1 MTWWT
6 SQRSS
11 VIFRIFTQVVRGF
24 FVVPCST
31 HPWSN
36 WPWPLPAQ
44 SFSTCVWGEDSTHY
58 PVQGEWKLRVSYG
71 MTKVW
76 PIDANNHGDIIIPR
90 RNGQWG
96 PLKPRDW
103 WPFFCRKES
112 TICYKILHFPTN
124 LGASKKPKNLF
135 LRPHSECFLHL
146 KQTTSLTFGGSW
158 SFVSNLVPQVCG
170 VGMSRH
176 VAASPLPWSLRW
188 TWTSFLGSKPSIWTR
203 SWRWTMPSW
212 RHCSWSSKRSW
223 SLGIYIYLKDR
234 FGYLILNDLVL
245 LWTE

>member
-1 MTWWT
+1 MGSEAPWNPEIGGHFFAEKNPPYATRFCT
-6 SQRSS
+6 SRLIW
-11 VIFRIFTQVVRGF
+11 VPPKNPRICFWGHIQ
-24 FVVPCST
+24 
-31 HPWSN
+31 N
-36 WPWPLPAQ
+36 A
-44 SFSTCVWGEDSTHY
+44 FST
-58 PVQGEWKLRVSYG
+58 
-71 MTKVW
+71 
-76 PIDANNHGDIIIPR
+76 
-90 RNGQWG
+90 
-96 PLKPRDW
+96 
-103 WPFFCRKES
+103 
-112 TICYKILHFPTN
+112 
-124 LGASKKPKNLF
+124 
-135 LRPHSECFLHL
+135 L

-176 VAASPLPWSLRW
+176 VAAAPLPWSLRW

>member
-103 WPFFCRKES
+103 WPFFAEKNPPYATRFCTSRLIWVPPKNPRICFWGHIQNAFS
-112 TICYKILHFPTN
+112 TWNRPLLWLLAVPDPLFRIWCPRCVALACHDMWLLHPSMVAEVDMDFILGIEAFNLDKILEMDDAF
-124 LGASKKPKNLF
+124 LEALF
-135 LRPHSECFLHL
+135 LEFQ
-146 KQTTSLTFGGSW
+146 KIVIFGY
-158 SFVSNLVPQVCG
+158 
-170 VGMSRH
+170 
-176 VAASPLPWSLRW
+176 
-188 TWTSFLGSKPSIWTR
+188 
-203 SWRWTMPSW
+203 
-212 RHCSWSSKRSW
+212 
-223 SLGIYIYLKDR
+223 IYIWKT
-234 FGYLILNDLVL
+234 VL
-245 LWTE
+245 AISS